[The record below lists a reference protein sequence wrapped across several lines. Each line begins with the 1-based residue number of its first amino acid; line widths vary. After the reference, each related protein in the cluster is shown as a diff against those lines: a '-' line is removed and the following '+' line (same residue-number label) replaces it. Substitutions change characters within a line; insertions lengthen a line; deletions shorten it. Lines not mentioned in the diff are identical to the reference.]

1 MKEILIILLFSRS
14 CLILQLLGR
23 SPVSLPTRQSGQDAA
38 LFLKIYLFIFSNS
51 WCACVC
57 GGGCPSC
64 PCFIALLPRSL
75 ETASLAELELCLW
88 SASLRYPP
96 VFIPH
101 NAGITGTYNH
111 TVLFTRMLRIWTQVP
126 YACVPSAVCW
136 PIFPASSYWWLVY
149 PPSTA
154 CF

>member
-1 MKEILIILLFSRS
+1 MIIYNNKNTFYESPQKCLPQMWRPDFAEEKVKEILIILLFSRS

-23 SPVSLPTRQSGQDAA
+23 SPVSLPTRQSGQGAA
-38 LFLKIYLFIFSNS
+38 LSLKIYLFIFSNS
-51 WCACVC
+51 WCAC
-57 GGGCPSC
+57 GGGPSC

-75 ETASLAELELCLW
+75 ETASLTELELCLW

-111 TVLFTRMLRIWTQVP
+111 PVLFTRMLRI
-126 YACVPSAVCW
+126 
-136 PIFPASSYWWLVY
+136 
-149 PPSTA
+149 
-154 CF
+154 